1 MSALGVVTGGVLAS
15 SLVVLLSFLYDS
27 GYVAL
32 VWGVG
37 EGGIHGKETREI
49 IGWVLEPTVHSEGSP
64 GARILVVTGGTGPVR
79 AAVSTG

>member
-1 MSALGVVTGGVLAS
+1 MSALGVVAGGVLA

-27 GYVAL
+27 GYVSL
-32 VWGVG
+32 VWGVE
-37 EGGIHGKETREI
+37 EGGIHGKETKEI

-64 GARILVVTGGTGPVR
+64 GARILVVTAGTGPVR